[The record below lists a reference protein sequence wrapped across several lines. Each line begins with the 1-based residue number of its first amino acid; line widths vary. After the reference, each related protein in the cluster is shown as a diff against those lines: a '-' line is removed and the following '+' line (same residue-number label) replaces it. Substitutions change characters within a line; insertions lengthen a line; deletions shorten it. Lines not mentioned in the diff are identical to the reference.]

1 MSDFE
6 IWIYRAL
13 VSILVIVIGWYLQK
27 LVLKIDELI
36 CTIQELAKNDV
47 KQAAQIDNINDRLR
61 VTDGRLNDHS
71 QRIRT
76 IEINNKKILNG

>member
-6 IWIYRAL
+6 LWVYRAL
-13 VSILVIVIGWYLQK
+13 VSVLVIVIGWYMQK
-27 LVLKIDELI
+27 LVVKIDELI

-47 KQAAQIDNINDRLR
+47 KQAADIDHINDRLR

-76 IEINNKKILNG
+76 IEINNKKAVNG